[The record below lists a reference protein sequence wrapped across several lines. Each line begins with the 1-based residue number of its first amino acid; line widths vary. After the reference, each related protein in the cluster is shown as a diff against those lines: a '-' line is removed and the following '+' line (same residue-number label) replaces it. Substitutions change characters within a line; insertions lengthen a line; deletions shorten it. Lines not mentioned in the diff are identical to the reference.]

1 MEEYIID
8 AFTREGE
15 NTNLEVNNLT
25 VGCISSKKNKF
36 EVDSEGNITAKSI
49 SVEDIKIATQ
59 VVLDVMYPVGA
70 IFMSM
75 NSVNPS
81 TIYGGEW
88 EQIKDTFLLACGDK
102 YEVNQTGGEETHKLT
117 IEEMPSHNH
126 SYDIKEMV
134 PNGGSMS
141 IPVWANT
148 GTIVPTTRNTGGGQ
162 SHNNM
167 PPYLVVYMWKRVG

>member
-25 VGCISSKKNKF
+25 VGCISSKNNKF

-70 IFMSM
+70 IFMST
-75 NSVNPS
+75 NSVSPS
-81 TIYGGEW
+81 TIYGGEN
-88 EQIKDTFLLACGDK
+88 K
-102 YEVNQTGGEETHKLT
+102 
-117 IEEMPSHNH
+117 
-126 SYDIKEMV
+126 
-134 PNGGSMS
+134 
-141 IPVWANT
+141 
-148 GTIVPTTRNTGGGQ
+148 
-162 SHNNM
+162 
-167 PPYLVVYMWKRVG
+167 